1 MYSEAFLT
9 EIKNRL
15 LAEQSEQEAEIER
28 LTAPEE
34 TMDNPSPED
43 LANDATEDITEESLL
58 KIYKKSLE
66 RVNDALGRF
75 GNGTFGRCLECGA
88 FIKEEN
94 LEKEPWVEY
103 CEKCAYKK

>member
-15 LAEQSEQEAEIER
+15 EQERADQEAEIDR
-28 LTAPEE
+28 LTTPEE
-34 TMDNPSPED
+34 TVDNPSPED

-58 KIYKKSLE
+58 KIYRKSLE
-66 RVNDALGRF
+66 RANDALGRF
-75 GNGTFGRCLECGA
+75 SNGTFGRCIECGA
-88 FIKEEN
+88 LIKEEN
-94 LEKEPWVEY
+94 LSKEPWIEY

>member
-1 MYSEAFLT
+1 MYSEQFIKKIEIRLQTERARLET
-9 EIKNRL
+9 EIEL
-15 LAEQSEQEAEIER
+15 L
-28 LTAPEE
+28 TKPEE

-58 KIYKKSLE
+58 KIYRKSLE
-66 RVNDALGRF
+66 RVNDALGRLS
-75 GNGTFGRCLECGA
+75 NGTFGRCIECGA
-88 FIKEEN
+88 LIKEEN